1 MIFDNRFN
9 FYNMQLFDAERGRIL
24 SGKSVLVEGD
34 KIVAVQDGDGAVD
47 IAGIEPVDLHGLTL
61 LPGLI
66 DAHVHITVPFMN
78 KVTPRAFLNITAQ
91 IERNAR
97 ACIEA
102 GITTVRDAGGFPRR
116 LKTLITAVN
125 SGDLPGPRI
134 IKCNSCITTPGG
146 CPDWVPYFNPLIR
159 YIVGGQYAERVKTP
173 AEARGRVEEMLRQG
187 ADWIKI
193 YCQHRSW
200 LLGRKDLPVFD
211 RQTFAAIMDT
221 AHKNHRKVCAHIS
234 WLKDLE
240 YAMSMW
246 VDTFEHCPVEEIPE
260 VVAGEFAARDM
271 ALNPT
276 LTCLDLGNDQLWEML
291 EEQINETGP
300 SILEPEPLRQ
310 VREHIARYRKKP
322 YPPPVKEYTK
332 RPYFD
337 IPLFAQRF
345 PQILA
350 NVGRMLRAGARVG
363 VATDS
368 GGLPTALFGVF
379 YIEELKR
386 MMQAGLSCS
395 QVLVAATSG
404 NASILGIDNDLGS
417 IRPGKTADMIAV
429 QGNPLENLDALK
441 NVKMVMRGGRFLK
454 REQAKA
460 SISVMTKWGRR

>member
-1 MIFDNRFN
+1 MIFDKRYN
-9 FYNMQLFDAERGRIL
+9 FYNMQLFDGERGRL
-24 SGKSVLVEGD
+24 VSGKSVLVEGD

-66 DAHVHITVPFMN
+66 DAHVHITVPFMH
-78 KVTPRAFLNITAQ
+78 KVTTRAFFNITAQ

-97 ACIEA
+97 TCIEA

-116 LKTLITAVN
+116 LNSLISAVN

-159 YIVGGQYAERVKTP
+159 YIVGGQYAERVNTP
-173 AEARGRVEEMLRQG
+173 AEARARVEEMLRMG

-200 LLGRKDLPVFD
+200 LLGGGDLPVFD

-240 YAMSMW
+240 YAMSMG
-246 VDTFEHCPVEEIPE
+246 VDTFEHCPIEEIPE

-291 EEQINETGP
+291 EEMINEGGET
-300 SILEPEPLRQ
+300 ILEPEPLRQ
-310 VREHIARYRKKP
+310 VREHIATYRKKS
-322 YPPPVKEYTK
+322 YPPPARQYLK

-345 PQILA
+345 EQILA
-350 NVGRMLRAGARVG
+350 NIGRMLRAGARVG

-386 MMQAGLSCS
+386 LMQAGLSCA
-395 QVLVAATSG
+395 QVLMAATSG
-404 NASILGIDNDLGS
+404 NAAILGIDNTLGS

-429 QGNPLENLDALK
+429 QGNPLENLDAMR
-441 NVKMVMRGGRFLK
+441 NVQMVMKGGRFLK

-460 SISVMTKWGRR
+460 SISKMTKWGRR